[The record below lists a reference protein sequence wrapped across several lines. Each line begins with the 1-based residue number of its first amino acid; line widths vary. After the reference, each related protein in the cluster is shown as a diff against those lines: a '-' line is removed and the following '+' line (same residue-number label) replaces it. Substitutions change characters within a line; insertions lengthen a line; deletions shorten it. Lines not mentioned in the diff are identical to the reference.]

1 MTLGRGIWRRGL
13 LLWLPALLFFVAN
26 LVALLV
32 FQARYAGRAEVSQE
46 ELATAERDV
55 ENVVERRR
63 ELEERLAGIDTT
75 RRQVEEFYAQRLAP
89 ESERLTRIIA
99 EVKDLASRSG
109 LQPQAISYPQQVIE
123 DYGLRQRSLV
133 FQVEGTYADLRKLVN
148 LLEISDSFLTLEQVS
163 LSGQGGAGAR
173 LAIQLRISTLFSI
186 DGQQPLATE
195 AEETS

>member
-32 FQARYAGRAEVSQE
+32 FQARYSGRAEVSQE

-55 ENVVERRR
+55 EIVVDRRR

-186 DGQQPLATE
+186 DGQQPLAAE